1 MCLIA
6 FAINASPTS
15 VLLVAANRD
24 EAYGRTTHALDEWA
38 LGNGVRVLSGR
49 DDVAGGTWM
58 GVASNGR
65 VAFLTNIRPSTLA
78 PNGAAH
84 PSATTRSDATP
95 PTPPTPPTPTVTPAL
110 TPRPNPAPRSRGGLC
125 TSWLSGTSWLSWQNS
140 NPAHAFAGC
149 NVVLGDLHTGEWH
162 FARNQVPLRLAQEH
176 QGQSASLSKSQSHGH
191 GHGEDKHHDQDP
203 NQHPGNWHTRELGA
217 GVYALSNADLDTP
230 WPKTMQLKAA
240 LTQALGRPPVTAISP
255 TVTPATSTP
264 STQETQETQEEQ
276 EAQLLQALQDS
287 RCLEPGDALSGV
299 FVHWAA
305 AQYGTRSSTIMRCE
319 AGTPAVVHMSEWR
332 YDSHAQLLDHQ
343 PKRLD
348 MVTCSIPASINDAP
362 TT

>member
-1 MCLIA
+1 
-6 FAINASPTS
+6 
-15 VLLVAANRD
+15 
-24 EAYGRTTHALDEWA
+24 
-38 LGNGVRVLSGR
+38 
-49 DDVAGGTWM
+49 TWM

-65 VAFLTNIRPSTLA
+65 VAFLTNIRPGT
-78 PNGAAH
+78 
-84 PSATTRSDATP
+84 SATGSEVRATSSTTLTTTTTT
-95 PTPPTPPTPTVTPAL
+95 TPLVTAAAAPL
-110 TPRPNPAPRSRGGLC
+110 PEPAPRSRGGLC
-125 TSWLSGTSWLSWQNS
+125 TSWLSGTSWPSWQNS
-140 NPAHAFAGC
+140 NPAHEFAGC

-162 FARNQVPLRLAQEH
+162 FARNQVPLRMAQDH
-176 QGQSASLSKSQSHGH
+176 QGQSKSKSKSKGQSHGH
-191 GHGEDKHHDQDP
+191 GEGKHQDQDP
-203 NQHPGNWHTRELGA
+203 SQHPGNWHTRELGA

-264 STQETQETQEEQ
+264 STQETQETQE
-276 EAQLLQALQDS
+276 AQLLHALQDS

-319 AGTPAVVHMSEWR
+319 ADTPKVVHMSEWR